1 MATLLDLDET
11 LCKTPV
17 CQHPQC
23 WVTFRRLKLG
33 HPRYRPLGSITRTP
47 QMDPDGLPVLSVT
60 TMPNNQN
67 LPNKQNVQGEPSLV
81 TFSRLPSSM
90 YNLYNSATFSMDK
103 ILFPG
108 MNSYSEITV
117 ASKSVASFLSTKKP
131 GKVATVDP
139 CLQDLK
145 TNHPTM
151 VWVPNS
157 QQKFQQ
163 QEKREKPLKVQIKE
177 LTFTDVAGQLRR
189 GNQDPDVS
197 KIRKVNKTPTGG
209 CPHNLI
215 LTRSPILRQTHSRKW
230 MTASSVKENREEVN
244 RSKRRSYE
252 HHSYSES
259 QHDPGPGSLSPENRR
274 VVLYDSRSKHR
285 SSPTISQS
293 SPVYKLDEQNLDA
306 LDNLGID
313 LNRIRNQTYLWKKY
327 IGLTGPSSRIQPPGS
342 VDCYTERSH
351 DLDSRDS
358 PSSTGFSQT
367 SWTEL
372 EPSDAP
378 LDLEPRKKNEQDF
391 PGEQTGKAE
400 SNQLQGVKNTP
411 QEPPDFESEHLLRK
425 GESPKENELPNN
437 SEPISQDTEVT
448 EGHGS
453 SEQRIPSPQPYP
465 PPPSPTQLGIN

>member
-1 MATLLDLDET
+1 
-11 LCKTPV
+11 
-17 CQHPQC
+17 
-23 WVTFRRLKLG
+23 
-33 HPRYRPLGSITRTP
+33 
-47 QMDPDGLPVLSVT
+47 
-60 TMPNNQN
+60 MPNNQN

-327 IGLTGPSSRIQPPGS
+327 IGLTGPSSRIQPPATGS